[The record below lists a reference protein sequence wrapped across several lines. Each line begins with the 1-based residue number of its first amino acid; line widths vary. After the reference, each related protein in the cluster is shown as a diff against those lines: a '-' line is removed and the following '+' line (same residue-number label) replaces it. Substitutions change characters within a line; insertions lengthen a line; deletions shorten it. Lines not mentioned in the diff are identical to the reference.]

1 MTGNDRTAVLAA
13 HPFRM
18 TDRQM
23 SYDDIDDHCFEEAV
37 RWHARLRGEDD
48 PALYREHADW
58 LATDVRHGKAMEE
71 AEALFGALKTIASA
85 TPKIAATRRGRAR
98 RMRFA
103 AAAAVVLAA
112 GTAVITQLT
121 QHDVLTRVGETRLVT
136 LADGTEV
143 TLGPDTAI
151 DVDLR
156 PHERRITLVK
166 GEALFHVCHDAARP
180 FLVDAGAGHTRVL
193 GTVFDVERTTD
204 GVRVG
209 VLEGR
214 VAVGDSRGEALQLVA
229 DEAAAIDATG
239 VHALARNEAAAQVA
253 WTKGQWVFYR
263 RPLADVVARIGRSRH
278 GVILLRGRALQ
289 APPVSGAFDAHAP
302 DAALDSLVSAL
313 NLGRVDLGPWLTV
326 VY

>member
-1 MTGNDRTAVLAA
+1 
-13 HPFRM
+13 
-18 TDRQM
+18 M

-58 LATDVRHGKAMEE
+58 LATDVRHGKAMDE

-85 TPKIAATRRGRAR
+85 TPQIAATRRGRAR

-103 AAAAVVLAA
+103 AAAAAAVVLA
-112 GTAVITQLT
+112 GSTAAITHVT
-121 QHDVLTRVGETRLVT
+121 HHDVETRVGETRLVT
-136 LADGTEV
+136 LADGTSV

-151 DVDLR
+151 DVDLQPR
-156 PHERRITLVK
+156 ERRITLVK
-166 GEALFHVCHDAARP
+166 GEALFRVSHDAARP
-180 FLVDAGAGHTRVL
+180 FLVNAGVGHTRVL
-193 GTVFDVERTTD
+193 GTVFDVDRTAG

-214 VAVGDSRGEALQLVA
+214 VAVGDSRGEAMQLVA
-229 DEAAAIDATG
+229 DEAAAIDAAG

-278 GVILLRGRALQ
+278 GVIMLRGRALQ